1 MLLQCAAMV
10 AKKLPVGDKITA
22 SVRQICLL
30 VVVWKVLNRKTLSS
44 ETFCF
49 IEKRYFAI
57 NVYILCSAHNQ
68 RSWNVLL
75 FLCNLSGQ
83 LCRPGYSSRTVIG
96 IFLSEVSSVIGN
108 NYGPRGVLNIYMRK
122 LEIPVGKSN
131 GARYSVWEAFR
142 KYRLCFEVMQ
152 LIYSFQ
158 YIHLIWIYFVAR
170 SKAVYA
176 QDLLCV
182 LKPFLFMHKISTRV
196 TKW

>member
-10 AKKLPVGDKITA
+10 AKKLPVDNKITA

-30 VVVWKVLNRKTLSS
+30 VAVCKVLNRKTLSS

-75 FLCNLSGQ
+75 FPCVLSGQ
-83 LCRPGYSSRTVIG
+83 LCCPGYCSRTVIG
-96 IFLSEVSSVIGN
+96 LFLSVVSSVTGN
-108 NYGPRGVLNIYMRK
+108 NYGPRGVLTIYMRK
-122 LEIPVGKSN
+122 LEIPVGKS
-131 GARYSVWEAFR
+131 R
-142 KYRLCFEVMQ
+142 KYGLWFEVMQ

-158 YIHLIWIYFVAR
+158 YIHLIWMYFVAR

-176 QDLLCV
+176 QD
-182 LKPFLFMHKISTRV
+182 F
-196 TKW
+196 